1 MRVVNVNTH
10 AIGTINFSAEFK
22 TNLVLQLLKGEKE
35 LNVLAV
41 ENDIQPNLLR
51 NWKKEFLAN
60 ASLAFDNKREDNLR
74 EKLAEE
80 RKEKVEYAKKVAQ
93 LTMQVD
99 WLKKNLKK
107 LSDLTTRVNLV
118 RNLST
123 TKEIPVSSGAKLLD
137 INRTSVYY
145 NGTPVSAEEL
155 ECKAIIDHL
164 HTDNPAWGARQ
175 MSAQLKLRGYN
186 VGRRK
191 AGRYMREM
199 DITPIYPKMNLS
211 KRMKQAKVCPYL
223 LRNAVIDKPNQAWSV
238 DITYITMKHGF
249 LYLTAIIDWYSR
261 CIVGWDIDDT
271 LDTTMVINACE
282 KAFKVAKPLI
292 INSDQGSQFTSEKYR
307 DFIRT
312 NGIRQSMDGKSRWA
326 DNIMIER
333 WFRSFKYEEAYL
345 TEYANIKEAREKI
358 GEYIYTYNFERCHQ
372 AINNQR
378 PAEVYYP
385 AMLLDDARAA
395 A

>member
-1 MRVVNVNTH
+1 MSRQRRNY
-10 AIGTINFSAEFK
+10 SAKFK
-22 TNLVLQLLKGEKE
+22 SDLVIELLKGEKN
-35 LNVLAV
+35 LNTLAV
-41 ENDIQPNLLR
+41 ENNIQPNLLR
-51 NWKKEFLAN
+51 NWKKKFLDN
-60 ASLAFDNKREDNLR
+60 ASAVFDDKREDNLK

-80 RKEKVEYAKKVAQ
+80 RREKAEYAKKVCQ

-107 LSDLTTRVNLV
+107 FADLTTRVNLV

-123 TKEIPVSSGAKLLD
+123 TKELPVSTGTKLIG

-145 NGTPVSAEEL
+145 GSIPVSEEEL

-164 HTDNPAWGARQ
+164 HTDNPTWGARQ
-175 MSAQLKLRGYN
+175 MSAQLKLRGYQ

-223 LRNAVIDKPNQAWSV
+223 LRNAVIDRSNQAWSI
-238 DITYITMKHGF
+238 DITYIPMKHGF

-261 CIVGWDIDDT
+261 CIVGWDVEDT
-271 LDTTMVINACE
+271 LDTTMVINACK

-292 INSDQGSQFTSEKYR
+292 INSDQGSQFTSDKYI
-307 DFIRT
+307 DFIRN

-345 TEYANIKEAREKI
+345 TEYANLKEAREAI
-358 GEYIYTYNFERCHQ
+358 GRYIYTYNFERCHQ
-372 AINNQR
+372 SIGNKR

-385 AMLLDDARAA
+385 VMLLDAARAA

>member
-1 MRVVNVNTH
+1 M
-10 AIGTINFSAEFK
+10 S
-22 TNLVLQLLKGEKE
+22 LLLKTIFNQISCATGKKNSLLMLLSHSIISGKTISENNLPKNARKK
-35 LNVLAV
+35 LNTPKRSV
-41 ENDIQPNLLR
+41 NLLCR
-51 NWKKEFLAN
+51 
-60 ASLAFDNKREDNLR
+60 
-74 EKLAEE
+74 
-80 RKEKVEYAKKVAQ
+80 
-93 LTMQVD
+93 LTGS
-99 WLKKNLKK
+99 KKNLKK

-123 TKEIPVSSGAKLLD
+123 TKELPVSTGAKLLG

-145 NGTPVSAEEL
+145 GGIPVSEEEL
-155 ECKAIIDHL
+155 ECKSIIDHL
-164 HTDNPAWGARQ
+164 HTDNPTWGARQ
-175 MSAQLKLRGYN
+175 ISAQLKLRGYQ

-223 LRNAVIDKPNQAWSV
+223 LRNAVIDRPNQAWSI
-238 DITYITMKHGF
+238 DITYLPMKHGF

-261 CIVGWDIDDT
+261 CIVGWDVDDT
-271 LDTTMVINACE
+271 LDTTMVINACK

-292 INSDQGSQFTSEKYR
+292 INSDQGSQFTSDKYI
-307 DFIRT
+307 DFIRN

-345 TEYANIKEAREKI
+345 TEYANLKEAREAI
-358 GEYIYTYNFERCHQ
+358 GRYIYTYNFERCHQ
-372 AINNQR
+372 SIGNKR

-385 AMLLDDARAA
+385 VMLLDAARAA

>member
-1 MRVVNVNTH
+1 MSRSRR
-10 AIGTINFSAEFK
+10 NFSAEFK

-80 RKEKVEYAKKVAQ
+80 RKEKAEYAKKVGQ

-107 LSDLTTRVNLV
+107 LWDLTTRVNLV

-123 TKEIPVSSGAKLLD
+123 TKELPVSTGAKLLG

-145 NGTPVSAEEL
+145 EVLPVSQEEL
-155 ECKAIIDHL
+155 ECKSIIDHL
-164 HTDNPAWGARQ
+164 HTDNPTWGARQ
-175 MSAQLKLRGYN
+175 MSAQLKLRGYQI
-186 VGRRK
+186 GRRK

-223 LRNAVIDKPNQAWSV
+223 LRNAVIDRPNQAWSI
-238 DITYITMKHGF
+238 DITYIPMKHGF

-261 CIVGWDIDDT
+261 CIVGWDVDDT
-271 LDTTMVINACE
+271 LDTTMVINACK

-292 INSDQGSQFTSEKYR
+292 INSDQGSQFTSDKYI
-307 DFIRT
+307 DFIR
-312 NGIRQSMDGKSRWA
+312 NSGIRQSMDGKSRWA

-345 TEYANIKEAREKI
+345 TEYANLKEVREAI
-358 GEYIYTYNFERCHQ
+358 GRYIYTYNFERCPQ
-372 AINNQR
+372 SIGNKQ

-385 AMLLDDARAA
+385 VMLLDAARAA

>member
-1 MRVVNVNTH
+1 MSRSRR
-10 AIGTINFSAEFK
+10 NFSAEFK

-51 NWKKEFLAN
+51 NWKKEFLTN

-80 RKEKVEYAKKVAQ
+80 RKEKAEYAKKVGQ

-123 TKEIPVSSGAKLLD
+123 TKELPVSTGAKLLG

-145 NGTPVSAEEL
+145 GGIPVSEEEL

-164 HTDNPAWGARQ
+164 HTDNPTWGARQ
-175 MSAQLKLRGYN
+175 MSAQLKLRGYQ

-223 LRNAVIDKPNQAWSV
+223 LRNAVIDRPNQAWSI
-238 DITYITMKHGF
+238 DITYIPMKHGF

-261 CIVGWDIDDT
+261 CIVGWDVDDT
-271 LDTTMVINACE
+271 LDTTMVINACK

-292 INSDQGSQFTSEKYR
+292 INSDQGSQFTSDKYI
-307 DFIRT
+307 DFIR
-312 NGIRQSMDGKSRWA
+312 NSGIRQSMDGKNRWA
-326 DNIMIER
+326 NNIMIER

-345 TEYANIKEAREKI
+345 TEYANLKEAREAI
-358 GEYIYTYNFERCHQ
+358 GRYIYTYNFERCHQ
-372 AINNQR
+372 SIGNKR

-385 AMLLDDARAA
+385 VMLLEAARAA

>member
-1 MRVVNVNTH
+1 MSRSRR
-10 AIGTINFSAEFK
+10 NFSAEFK
-22 TNLVLQLLKGEKE
+22 TNLVLQLLKGGKE

-51 NWKKEFLAN
+51 NWKKEFLTN
-60 ASLAFDNKREDNLR
+60 ASLAFDNKREDNLW

-80 RKEKVEYAKKVAQ
+80 RKEKAEYAKKVGQ

-123 TKEIPVSSGAKLLD
+123 TKELPVSTGANLLG
-137 INRTSVYY
+137 INHTSVYY
-145 NGTPVSAEEL
+145 GGTPVSEEEL
-155 ECKAIIDHL
+155 ECKSIIDHL
-164 HTDNPAWGARQ
+164 HTDNPTWGVRQ
-175 MSAQLKLRGYN
+175 MSAQLKLRGYQ

-223 LRNAVIDKPNQAWSV
+223 LRNAVIDRPNQAWSI
-238 DITYITMKHGF
+238 DITYIPMKHGF

-261 CIVGWDIDDT
+261 CIVGWDVDDT
-271 LDTTMVINACE
+271 LDTTMVINAGK

-292 INSDQGSQFTSEKYR
+292 INSDQGSQFTSDKYI
-307 DFIRT
+307 DFIR
-312 NGIRQSMDGKSRWA
+312 NSGIRQSMDGKSRWA
-326 DNIMIER
+326 DNIVIER

-345 TEYANIKEAREKI
+345 TEYANLKEARETI
-358 GEYIYTYNFERCHQ
+358 GRYIYTYNFERCHQ
-372 AINNQR
+372 SIGNKR

-385 AMLLDDARAA
+385 VMLLDTARAA

>member
-1 MRVVNVNTH
+1 MSRSRR
-10 AIGTINFSAEFK
+10 NFSAEFK

-51 NWKKEFLAN
+51 NWKKEFLTN

-80 RKEKVEYAKKVAQ
+80 RKEKAEYAKKVGQ

-123 TKEIPVSSGAKLLD
+123 NKELPVSTGAKLLG

-145 NGTPVSAEEL
+145 GGIPVSEEEL
-155 ECKAIIDHL
+155 ECKSIIDHL
-164 HTDNPAWGARQ
+164 HTDNPTWGARQ
-175 MSAQLKLRGYN
+175 MSAQLKLRGYQ

-223 LRNAVIDKPNQAWSV
+223 LRNAVIDRSNQAWSI
-238 DITYITMKHGF
+238 DITYIPMKHGF
-249 LYLTAIIDWYSR
+249 LYLTAIIDQYSR
-261 CIVGWDIDDT
+261 CIVGWDVDDT
-271 LDTTMVINACE
+271 LDTTTVINACK

-292 INSDQGSQFTSEKYR
+292 INSDQGSQFTSDKYIE
-307 DFIRT
+307 FIRD

-345 TEYANIKEAREKI
+345 TEYANLKEAREAI
-358 GEYIYTYNFERCHQ
+358 GRYIYTYNFERCHQ
-372 AINNQR
+372 SIGNKR

-385 AMLLDDARAA
+385 VMLLDAARAA

>member
-1 MRVVNVNTH
+1 MSRSRR
-10 AIGTINFSAEFK
+10 NFSAEFK

-74 EKLAEE
+74 EQLAEE
-80 RKEKVEYAKKVAQ
+80 RKEKVEYAKKVGQ

-123 TKEIPVSSGAKLLD
+123 TKELPVSTGAKLLG

-145 NGTPVSAEEL
+145 GGIPVSEEEL
-155 ECKAIIDHL
+155 ECKSIIDHL
-164 HTDNPAWGARQ
+164 HTDNPTWGARQ
-175 MSAQLKLRGYN
+175 MSAQLKLRGYQ

-223 LRNAVIDKPNQAWSV
+223 LRNAVIDRPNQAWSI
-238 DITYITMKHGF
+238 DITYIPMKHGF

-261 CIVGWDIDDT
+261 CIVGWDVDDT
-271 LDTTMVINACE
+271 LDTTMVINACK

-292 INSDQGSQFTSEKYR
+292 INSDQGSQFTSDKYI
-307 DFIRT
+307 DFIRN

-345 TEYANIKEAREKI
+345 TEYANLKEAREAI
-358 GEYIYTYNFERCHQ
+358 GRYIYTYNFERCHQ
-372 AINNQR
+372 SIGNKR

-385 AMLLDDARAA
+385 VMLLDAARAA